1 MRRREIRVCFLKV
14 LLSEVILFYIFEN
27 YFRLR
32 NFFSSKAA
40 EIVAPAVI
48 AKKNELDL

>member
-1 MRRREIRVCFLKV
+1 MKSFFSIYLRI
-14 LLSEVILFYIFEN
+14 ILD
-27 YFRLR
+27 LGA
-32 NFFSSKAA
+32 FFSSKAA